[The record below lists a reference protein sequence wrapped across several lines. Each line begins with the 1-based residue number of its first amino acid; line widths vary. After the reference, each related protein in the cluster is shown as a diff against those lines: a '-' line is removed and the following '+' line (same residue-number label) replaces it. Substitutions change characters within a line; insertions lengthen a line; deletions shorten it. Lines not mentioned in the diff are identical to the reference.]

1 MVVVGFSFSKIF
13 IEKKEAIPSKVE
25 VKSKINVDD
34 IFKED
39 IKLVEKKDVLR
50 FNFTYE
56 IEYAPNLA
64 KIDFTG
70 HLLVVVDP
78 KEAEEVVKNWKKN
91 KSIDQKIK
99 LNVYNTIFN
108 KCNVKAFEL
117 EEDFNLPLH
126 LRLPLISADKE
137 K

>member
-25 VKSKINVDD
+25 VKSKINVND

-78 KEAEEVVKNWKKN
+78 KEAEEVIKNWKKN
-91 KSIDQKIK
+91 KSLDSKIK

-126 LRLPLISADKE
+126 LRLPLISAE

>member
-50 FNFTYE
+50 FNFTYD

-70 HLLVVVDP
+70 HLLVVADP
-78 KEAEEVVKNWKKN
+78 KEAEEVMKNWKKN
-91 KSIDQKIK
+91 KTIDPKIK
-99 LNVYNTIFN
+99 LSVYNTIFH

-126 LRLPLISADKE
+126 LKLPQISADKE

>member
-25 VKSKINVDD
+25 VKSKINVND

-78 KEAEEVVKNWKKN
+78 KEAEEVIKNWKKN
-91 KSIDQKIK
+91 KSLDSKIK

-126 LRLPLISADKE
+126 LRLPLISADK
-137 K
+137 